1 MDEEVTTAR
10 GTAGPIR
17 GDVKSATVSVERRDA
32 GAVVH
37 VRGEIEFGN
46 SDEVRADL
54 LATIPD
60 DGPGL
65 ILDLTETTYL
75 SSSGVRLLY
84 DVAER
89 LDVRDQRLVLVATN
103 EGMIRR
109 VVALTKLESLV
120 SLVATVDEALT
131 ALRQV

>member
-1 MDEEVTTAR
+1 
-10 GTAGPIR
+10 
-17 GDVKSATVSVERRDA
+17 VKSAIVSVERRDA

-37 VRGEIEFGN
+37 VRGEIEFVN

-89 LDVRDQRLVLVATN
+89 LDVRDQSLVLVATDD
-103 EGMIRR
+103 GMIRR
-109 VVALTKLESLV
+109 VVVLTQLENLV

>member
-1 MDEEVTTAR
+1 MGVGQRPDDPHLTGNAGLVEAR
-10 GTAGPIR
+10 EAAAGHPRRRAVPEGGRAAETEAGPARALER
-17 GDVKSATVSVERRDA
+17 GLPA
-32 GAVVH
+32 GLLV
-37 VRGEIEFGN
+37 
-46 SDEVRADL
+46 DL
-54 LATIPD
+54 E
-60 DGPGL
+60 L

-109 VVALTKLESLV
+109 VVALT
-120 SLVATVDEALT
+120 T
-131 ALRQV
+131 